1 MKEFGKYDRQ
11 ICSEC
16 GDVFNPNSSLYY
28 TVDEDDNEW
37 LCEDCTKVY
46 NRLAGKMMVKAFEVL
61 PVLYRKALSDTRLPG
76 IEELYERLEEE
87 YDN

>member
-1 MKEFGKYDRQ
+1 MRAYYERQ

-16 GDVFNPNSSLYY
+16 GCPFCPDTSLHY
-28 TVDEDDNEW
+28 TYDEDENEW

-46 NRLAGKMMVKAFEVL
+46 NMLAGKMLVKAFEVM
-61 PVLYRKALSDTRLPG
+61 PTMYRKALSDTRLPG
-76 IEELYERLEEE
+76 IEELYEKLEEE